1 MRCSKDR
8 DYVRGPI
15 ATARAI
21 SMKIVQFSRFG
32 PPQEV
37 AECIEAADPPPTRA
51 DEVALE
57 VLAFP
62 INPADTLMIEGRYA
76 VRPPLPARAGAEC
89 LARVTAVGQAVTDLR
104 VGDLVIPLDR
114 DNWVQR
120 KTAKA
125 AAVIKV
131 PANID
136 PLQLAMLKVNPPTAY
151 LMMTKYVQLK
161 PGDWLLQSAANSGV
175 GHCLIQLAKAE
186 GFKTVNIVRR
196 EGLADE
202 LTALGADVVLVDGP
216 DLAKRI
222 AAATKGAPIH
232 LAIDAVGGG
241 QIVRFGDALADQAT
255 VVNYGL
261 LSGENPQL
269 SGHQCVFKRLV
280 LTGFWLMPWLRDMP
294 RADIVALYGKLAARI
309 ADGTLHVPVQATF
322 GIEDIKQALAL
333 ANGYRRTGKV
343 LVTPNGKLG

>member
-1 MRCSKDR
+1 
-8 DYVRGPI
+8 
-15 ATARAI
+15 
-21 SMKIVQFSRFG
+21 MKVVQFSRFG
-32 PPQEV
+32 PPQDV
-37 AECIEAADPPPTRA
+37 AECIEVADPPPPA
-51 DEVALE
+51 AGEVALE
-57 VLAFP
+57 VVAFP

-76 VRPPLPARAGAEC
+76 VRPPLPSRVGAEC
-89 LARVTAVGQAVTDLR
+89 LARVSAVGPDVADLR
-104 VGDLVIPLDR
+104 EGDLVIPLDR

-120 KTAKA
+120 KLAKA

-151 LMMTKYVQLK
+151 LMMTQYVTLK
-161 PGDWLLQSAANSGV
+161 PGDWMLQDAANSGV

-186 GFKTVNIVRR
+186 GIKTVNIVRR

-202 LTALGADVVLVDGP
+202 LTGLGADVVLVDGP
-216 DLAKRI
+216 DLANRI
-222 AAATKGAPIH
+222 AAATKGAPIR

-294 RADIVALYGKLAARI
+294 RAETVALYGKLAARI
-309 ADGTLHVPVQATF
+309 ADGTLRVPVQATF
-322 GIEDIKQALAL
+322 PIEDIKQALAL
-333 ANGYRRTGKV
+333 ANGYRRAGKV
-343 LVTPNGKLG
+343 LVTPNGKVG

>member
-1 MRCSKDR
+1 
-8 DYVRGPI
+8 
-15 ATARAI
+15 
-21 SMKIVQFSRFG
+21 MKIVQFSRFG

-37 AECIEAADPPPTRA
+37 AECIEAVDPPAPAA
-51 DEVALE
+51 DEVAID

-76 VRPPLPARAGAEC
+76 VRPPLPSRVGAEC
-89 LARVTAVGQAVTDLR
+89 LARVTAAGKSVSDLR
-104 VGDLVIPLDR
+104 AGDLVIPLDR

-120 KTAKA
+120 KVAKA

-131 PANID
+131 PADID

-151 LMMTKYVQLK
+151 LMMTKYVKLAA
-161 PGDWLLQSAANSGV
+161 GDWLLQDAANSGV

-186 GFKTVNIVRR
+186 GFKTVTIVRR

-202 LTALGADVVLVDGP
+202 LKDLGADVVLVDGP

-222 AAATKGAPIH
+222 TEATKGAPIR
-232 LAIDAVGGG
+232 LAIDAVAGT

-255 VVNYGL
+255 VLNYGL

-269 SGHQCVFKRLV
+269 SGHQCVFKRIC
-280 LTGFWLMPWLRDMP
+280 LTGFWLMPWLRDLP
-294 RADIVALYGKLAARI
+294 RADVVALYGKLAARV
-309 ADGTLHVPVQATF
+309 ADGTLRVPVQATF

-343 LVTPNGKLG
+343 LVTPNGKLA